1 MEQWN
6 KIKYLSQKKCEQ
18 KSEQWY
24 FTYGTGTEEGV
35 SQNFSQRTGYNR
47 TGHKDNWRERVRK
60 KF

>member
-47 TGHKDNWRERVRK
+47 TGHIDNWP
-60 KF
+60 